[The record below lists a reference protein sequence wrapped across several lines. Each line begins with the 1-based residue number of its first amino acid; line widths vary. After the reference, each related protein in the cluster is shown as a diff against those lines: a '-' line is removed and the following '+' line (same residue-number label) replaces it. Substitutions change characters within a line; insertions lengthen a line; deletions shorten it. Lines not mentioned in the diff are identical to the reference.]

1 MAIQEI
7 INQKT
12 GEHGYQVR
20 VKGQTRYFSIKKHGG
35 KRASLKLAKLAEKEM
50 LDALGIK
57 NSRERLPTQGLGKRN
72 TSGVLGIHIQWRQY
86 SNSSVSYPY
95 LNGSWKDKQGNS
107 RMFGFSVEKN
117 GLRKAVEMAIAK
129 RKIGKL
135 PVIDIDEAVKIL
147 GEQLKN

>member
-20 VKGQTRYFSIKKHGG
+20 VKGKTRYFSIKKHGG
-35 KRASLKLAKLAEKEM
+35 KRASLKLAKLAEKEL

-57 NSRERLPTQGLGKRN
+57 NSRERLPSQGLGKRN

-86 SNSSVSYPY
+86 SDSSVSYPY
-95 LNGSWKDKQGNS
+95 LNGCWKDKQGKS

-117 GLRKAVEMAIAK
+117 GLRKAVELAIAK

-135 PVIDIDEAVKIL
+135 PVIDVDEAVRIL
-147 GEQLKN
+147 GEQLKS